1 MRCSVSVLDVPIVY
15 VNGSPVLVA
24 SGVLLN
30 DGYSKDRILRL
41 IRKAT
46 IDHRASEAAMT
57 VADWSVAI
65 DRVEKRLSQ

>member
-1 MRCSVSVLDVPIVY
+1 MRTKPFRWTKQHKNIR
-15 VNGSPVLVA
+15 
-24 SGVLLN
+24 VLLN